1 MIKPGI
7 GNEIRNEMGNEM
19 TILYQI
25 NVSKY
30 LEGKKERRN
39 TKGERARVYYRGI
52 KKWERR
58 PRLSNDKKSKKLYWL
73 YSEIRVRPLMHSSAH

>member
-52 KKWERR
+52 KNGRGGLGYQMTRR
-58 PRLSNDKKSKKLYWL
+58 VKSCAGYIVK
-73 YSEIRVRPLMHSSAH
+73 SESGP